1 MSRASRLAA
10 AVFVALSASSAL
22 PGPAHAQDNKRL
34 VDAGRAAAEAWCMR
48 CHVIGTENQPSALVG
63 TPSFISL
70 AERGINE
77 GELSFALLNPHPAMP
92 KFELSRDTVRALS
105 AYINSLGD

>member
-1 MSRASRLAA
+1 MPTGRFATITLLALFASTLG
-10 AVFVALSASSAL
+10 F
-22 PGPAHAQDNKRL
+22 GPAVAQDNKHL
-34 VDAGRAAAEAWCMR
+34 VYAGRVVAEAWCMR

-70 AERGINE
+70 AERGISE
-77 GELSFALLNPHPAMP
+77 GELSFALLNPHPVMP

-105 AYINSLGD
+105 AYINSLGE